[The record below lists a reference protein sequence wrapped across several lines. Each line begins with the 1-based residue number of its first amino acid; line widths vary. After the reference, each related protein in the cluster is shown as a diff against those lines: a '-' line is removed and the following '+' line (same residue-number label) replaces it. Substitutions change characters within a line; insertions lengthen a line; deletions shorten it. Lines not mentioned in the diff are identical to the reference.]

1 MLKENNDLGSLRCS
15 NTVSESLATG
25 ASGAKSQRKE
35 VNFYMNAKLLEST
48 IEALKSVRSE
58 LQNNVENSV
67 LETLDKAIS
76 DLEIIQQNSEKFSAQ
91 DLLNILS
98 SVLDKLP
105 VIVELIHIFTS
116 LNK

>member
-1 MLKENNDLGSLRCS
+1 M
-15 NTVSESLATG
+15 NTE
-25 ASGAKSQRKE
+25 
-35 VNFYMNAKLLEST
+35 LLESS
-48 IEALKSVRSE
+48 IETLKSVKSE

-76 DLEIIQQNSEKFSAQ
+76 DLETIQQNSEKFSAH

-98 SVLDKLP
+98 RVLDKLP
-105 VIVELIHIFTS
+105 VIVELIRILMT